1 MQYNFNPKKANIRK
15 KGCKMRV
22 GKKFFISL
30 ATVSLLSGQSEVT
43 SLFSQWNNADKKLMV
58 TKAKQTMNLK
68 EYNLLCES
76 VCETLSQICHQF
88 CGYKDILDDE
98 SKKIA
103 GIYLE
108 AVNMVATEAKKRF
121 VKFNNTYDEKV
132 LYLALSTA
140 HIIKAVL
147 DDEFMAEFK
156 GYKKS
161 EDLFEFGKILD
172 ENRDADHYDTAF
184 WADIRPISNQ
194 EADMI
199 RKELV
204 EKGIA

>member
-1 MQYNFNPKKANIRK
+1 MGVGVSKKI
-15 KGCKMRV
+15 
-22 GKKFFISL
+22 FISL
-30 ATVSLLSGQSEVT
+30 VTASLLSGQSEVT

-58 TKAKQTMNLK
+58 TKTKQTMNLK

-88 CGYKDILDDE
+88 CGYKDILDDK

-103 GIYLE
+103 NIYLN
-108 AVNMVATEAKKRF
+108 AVNMVAIEAKKRF
-121 VKFNNTYDEKV
+121 KNFSNKYDERV

-140 HIIKAVL
+140 HIAKAVL
-147 DDEFMAEFK
+147 DDNFMAEFK

-161 EDLFEFGKILD
+161 EDLFEFGKVLD
-172 ENRDADHYDTAF
+172 ENRDLNHYDTAF
-184 WADIRPISNQ
+184 WADIRPISDQ
-194 EADMI
+194 EADVI
-199 RKELV
+199 KKELA